1 MASGRA
7 RARREKPHHIVA
19 RAAVRRMRAT
29 PLERSNARMR
39 ALARAASGAVASCSR
54 AGAAMASCSRGARAG
69 QLRAVRA
76 VSLDARAKGWGG
88 GGGASSRGV
97 ARDARARAVDG
108 ASREGGGGTFDVDFW
123 WGEIQNFNAAAK
135 PSTRGMIARLDRN
148 DPLGVDLKL
157 RGASTRA
164 SASSSSTT
172 RRLTLYDYAL
182 RVKRAHPRKVSLIR
196 VGEFYECLGY
206 DAVMLVM
213 YAGLNPMGISGVP
226 KAGCP
231 AVKIQETLDR
241 LTSRGYSCVVC
252 EEAPAMVK
260 YGQPTPPKDRY
271 ISAIVT
277 PASPNYVKGA
287 ASMGEDVDFGDGSAP
302 PVIGLA
308 STALGYTVVSVEP
321 DLRRVSVLEG
331 LTAEAAAAK
340 LSSGGI
346 APPLYRHESLGGG
359 HAQGGRHSAGT
370 SAPSRRL
377 RWEVQSILSAAEGV
391 DAVKYSGDVVEKLLD
406 LVRLD
411 HGLGPEE
418 AFTRVS
424 VPNKGR
430 PAPLSLSTAQQLGIL
445 PTRSVP
451 PLLTHLL
458 PERSAP
464 AACRSYLQELLLHP
478 PPPETALAIQ
488 EASALF
494 MKTTS
499 AMPQLEVLPPSKV
512 AKLLSQREASH
523 TFFADLASMSRG
535 VHALLTHRDEEI
547 RRAGEL
553 MINPTS
559 LKLGTALTADALAKV
574 CAETTSMIEAVV
586 AEDVLSGAAVVRQKT
601 EEDEDEDEE
610 RDDSTFV
617 MEGADQPLKLANIP
631 NRFTFENERWRGR
644 VRPEHIAEALER
656 VESAARELEAAVNED
671 LVPVVEQAS
680 TEKKGKSRKCEL
692 EYDMRNNSLWVR
704 HIPKSVKRDDD
715 LIHPRDR
722 FGKEVADRWSTAR
735 VEKALD
741 DYRVATQKAATA
753 VSDTLVNLADDLQEH
768 ISPLVGAA
776 TLSTITTAILAH
788 ASNAIN
794 KRWTRPKLLPDGD
807 TMSPLSVEGM
817 VPFWMR
823 LDGAETVPNT
833 FDIDGLVL
841 LTGPNMAGKS
851 TILRSLAA
859 VALLAQCGLHVP
871 AVSAQVPRLDALIV
885 RMASTDSPVEG
896 LSSFAVE
903 MLEIKSMLSSC
914 SAGSLIM
921 VDELGRGTEASHGT
935 AIGGAV
941 VEALDECGARG
952 IFATHLHGILDLP
965 LRVSP
970 WTRRAR
976 METARTEDGVTRP
989 TWRMVPGECRESL
1002 ALQTALD
1009 CGIPR
1014 TIVARANALLAEQT
1028 SLPLVKSSD
1037 EATKKME
1044 TSDTEAQVIE
1054 RGGYDIEA
1062 LKRIL
1067 REAAS
1072 RALQTHVDVISVSAN
1087 ETPPLGSAG
1096 QTCVYVLRRGDGWC
1110 YCGESDHLP
1119 TRLAT
1124 HRQSTTRLIE
1134 LVYVAV
1140 PKEAGGKSA
1149 ARALESRVI
1158 QALNNARVP
1167 LWSDQDASHK
1177 NFGAAAG

>member
-1 MASGRA
+1 
-7 RARREKPHHIVA
+7 
-19 RAAVRRMRAT
+19 
-29 PLERSNARMR
+29 
-39 ALARAASGAVASCSR
+39 
-54 AGAAMASCSRGARAG
+54 
-69 QLRAVRA
+69 
-76 VSLDARAKGWGG
+76 
-88 GGGASSRGV
+88 
-97 ARDARARAVDG
+97 
-108 ASREGGGGTFDVDFW
+108 
-123 WGEIQNFNAAAK
+123 
-135 PSTRGMIARLDRN
+135 
-148 DPLGVDLKL
+148 
-157 RGASTRA
+157 
-164 SASSSSTT
+164 
-172 RRLTLYDYAL
+172 
-182 RVKRAHPRKVSLIR
+182 
-196 VGEFYECLGY
+196 
-206 DAVMLVM
+206 MLVM
-213 YAGLNPMGISGVP
+213 YAGLNPMGVSGVP

-231 AVKIQETLDR
+231 VVKIQETLDR

-252 EEAPAMVK
+252 EEVPQMNR

-271 ISAIVT
+271 IAAIVT

-287 ASMGEDVDFGDGSAP
+287 ASQGEDVDFGDGSAP

-308 STALGYTVVSVEP
+308 SSALGYTVVTVEP

-340 LSSGGI
+340 LSAGGI
-346 APPLYRHESLGGG
+346 APPLYRHASLGSG
-359 HAQGGRHSAGT
+359 HAQSGRHAAGT

-391 DAVKYSGDVVEKLLD
+391 DAVKYNGDVVEKLLD

-411 HGLGPEE
+411 HGLGPED
-418 AFTRVS
+418 AFHRVT

-430 PAPLSLSTAQQLGIL
+430 PAPLSLATAQQLGIL
-445 PTRSVP
+445 PSRSVP

-488 EASALF
+488 EASVLF
-494 MKTTS
+494 TKSTS

-523 TFFADLASMSRG
+523 TFFADLASMARG
-535 VHALLTHRDEEI
+535 VEALLTNSSADI
-547 RRAGEL
+547 RRAGHL
-553 MINPTS
+553 LIDPTS
-559 LKLGTALTADALAKV
+559 LKLGAKLSGDALAKA
-574 CAETTSMIEAVV
+574 CAEASAMIEDVV
-586 AEDVLSGAAVVRQKT
+586 SEDVLNGIAVVRKKS
-601 EEDEDEDEE
+601 DEDESDDEDE
-610 RDDSTFV
+610 RDDASFV
-617 MEGADQPLKLANIP
+617 MDGLDQPLKLLNIP

-644 VRPEHIAEALER
+644 VRREHIPEALDR
-656 VESAARELEAAVNED
+656 VESAARALETAVKEDFMPIIEKAAV
-671 LVPVVEQAS
+671 
-680 TEKKGKSRKCEL
+680 EKKTKARKCEL
-692 EYDMRNNSLWVR
+692 EHDMRNNALWLR
-704 HIPKSVKRDDD
+704 HAPKDAVKADDF
-715 LIHPRDR
+715 IHPRDR
-722 FGKEVADRWSTAR
+722 FGKEVADRWTTAR
-735 VEKALD
+735 VELALD
-741 DYRVATQKAATA
+741 DYRVATQKAAVA
-753 VSDTLVNLADDLQEH
+753 VSDTLINLADDLQEH
-768 ISPLVGAA
+768 ISSLVGAA
-776 TLSTITTAILAH
+776 TLSTVTIAILAH

-794 KRWTRPKLLPDGD
+794 KRWTPPTLLPEGD
-807 TMSPLSVEGM
+807 TTSPLAVEGL

-823 LDGAETVPNT
+823 LDGAETVPNS

-851 TILRSLAA
+851 TVLRSVAA
-859 VALLAQCGLHVP
+859 LALLAQCGLHAP
-871 AVSAQVPRLDALIV
+871 AISAQVPRLDSLIV

-914 SAGSLIM
+914 TAGSLIM

-976 METARTEDGVTRP
+976 METAKSDDGSTRP

-1009 CGIPR
+1009 CGISHA
-1014 TIVARANALLAEQT
+1014 IVARANALLTEQT
-1028 SLPLVKSSD
+1028 SIPLVKLSDSEQAKLIEKQDASSERPRVD
-1037 EATKKME
+1037 GEYLKILLAESTARALQVE
-1044 TSDTEAQVIE
+1044 NAQVI
-1054 RGGYDIEA
+1054 
-1062 LKRIL
+1062 
-1067 REAAS
+1067 
-1072 RALQTHVDVISVSAN
+1072 HVGPN
-1087 ETPPLGSAG
+1087 QTPPIGSAG
-1096 QTCVYVLRRGDGWC
+1096 QTCVYILRRGDGWC

-1124 HRQSTTRLIE
+1124 HRQSTQRLIE

-1158 QALNNARVP
+1158 QALQRARVP
-1167 LWSDQDASHK
+1167 LWSDQDAEHK
-1177 NFGAAAG
+1177 HFGAAG

>member
-1 MASGRA
+1 MRASRLARRARVVAASLRGSASLASRA
-7 RARREKPHHIVA
+7 RASLASRDARVA
-19 RAAVRRMRAT
+19 RGDDATARRAMTTAT
-29 PLERSNARMR
+29 ATTTTT
-39 ALARAASGAVASCSR
+39 
-54 AGAAMASCSRGARAG
+54 
-69 QLRAVRA
+69 
-76 VSLDARAKGWGG
+76 
-88 GGGASSRGV
+88 
-97 ARDARARAVDG
+97 ARARATPRWRCATTTATAKRAMRATRAATDETTTR
-108 ASREGGGGTFDVDFW
+108 ASDEQYAVSFWREQ
-123 WGEIQNFNAAAK
+123 IQKHDASAK
-135 PSTRGMIARLDRN
+135 ASTRGMIARLDRD
-148 DPLGVDLKL
+148 DPLGVDLTL
-157 RGASTRA
+157 RGASTRHGA
-164 SASSSSTT
+164 G
-172 RRLTLYDYAL
+172 RRMTLYDYA
-182 RVKRAHPRKVSLIR
+182 RTVKAAHPRKVSLIR
-196 VGEFYECLGY
+196 VGDFYECLGY

-213 YAGLNPMGISGVP
+213 YAGLNPMGVSGVP

-231 AVKIQETLDR
+231 VVKIQETLDR

-252 EEAPAMVK
+252 EEVPQMNR

-271 ISAIVT
+271 IAAIVT

-287 ASMGEDVDFGDGSAP
+287 ASQGEDVDFGDGSAP

-308 STALGYTVVSVEP
+308 SSALGYTVVTVEP

-340 LSSGGI
+340 LSAGGI
-346 APPLYRHESLGGG
+346 APPLYRHASLGSG
-359 HAQGGRHSAGT
+359 HAQSGRHAAGT

-391 DAVKYSGDVVEKLLD
+391 DAVKYNGDVVEKLLD

-411 HGLGPEE
+411 HGLGPED
-418 AFTRVS
+418 AFHRVT

-430 PAPLSLSTAQQLGIL
+430 PAPLSLATAQQLGIL
-445 PTRSVP
+445 PSRSVP

-488 EASALF
+488 EASVLF
-494 MKTTS
+494 TKSTS

-523 TFFADLASMSRG
+523 TFFADLASMARG
-535 VHALLTHRDEEI
+535 VEALLTNSSADI
-547 RRAGEL
+547 RRAGHL
-553 MINPTS
+553 LIDPTS
-559 LKLGTALTADALAKV
+559 LKLGAKLSGDALAKA
-574 CAETTSMIEAVV
+574 CAEASAMIEDVV
-586 AEDVLSGAAVVRQKT
+586 SEDVLNGIAVVRKKS
-601 EEDEDEDEE
+601 DEDESDDEDE
-610 RDDSTFV
+610 RDDASFV
-617 MEGADQPLKLANIP
+617 MDGLDQPLKLLNIP

-644 VRPEHIAEALER
+644 VRREHIPEALDR
-656 VESAARELEAAVNED
+656 VESAARALETAVKEDFMPIIEKAAV
-671 LVPVVEQAS
+671 
-680 TEKKGKSRKCEL
+680 EKTTKARKCEL
-692 EYDMRNNSLWVR
+692 EHDMRNNALWLR
-704 HIPKSVKRDDD
+704 HAPKDAVKADDF
-715 LIHPRDR
+715 IHPRDR
-722 FGKEVADRWSTAR
+722 FGKEVADRWTTAR
-735 VEKALD
+735 VELALD
-741 DYRVATQKAATA
+741 DYRVATQKAAVA
-753 VSDTLVNLADDLQEH
+753 VSDTLINLADDLQEH
-768 ISPLVGAA
+768 ISSLVGAA
-776 TLSTITTAILAH
+776 TLSTVTIAILAH

-794 KRWTRPKLLPDGD
+794 KRWTPPTLLPEGD
-807 TMSPLSVEGM
+807 TTSPLAVEGL

-823 LDGAETVPNT
+823 LDGAETVPNS

-851 TILRSLAA
+851 TVLRSVAA
-859 VALLAQCGLHVP
+859 LALLAQCGLHAP
-871 AVSAQVPRLDALIV
+871 AISAQVPRLDSLIV

-914 SAGSLIM
+914 TAGSLIM

-976 METARTEDGVTRP
+976 METAKSDDGSTRP

-1009 CGIPR
+1009 CGISHA
-1014 TIVARANALLAEQT
+1014 IVARANALLTEQT
-1028 SLPLVKSSD
+1028 SIPLVKLSDSEQAKLIEKQDASSERPRVD
-1037 EATKKME
+1037 GEYLKILLAESTARALQVE
-1044 TSDTEAQVIE
+1044 NAQVI
-1054 RGGYDIEA
+1054 
-1062 LKRIL
+1062 
-1067 REAAS
+1067 
-1072 RALQTHVDVISVSAN
+1072 HVGPN
-1087 ETPPLGSAG
+1087 QTPPIGSAG
-1096 QTCVYVLRRGDGWC
+1096 QTCVYILRRGDGWC

-1124 HRQSTTRLIE
+1124 HRQSTQRLIE

-1158 QALNNARVP
+1158 QALQRARVP
-1167 LWSDQDASHK
+1167 LWSDQDAEHK
-1177 NFGAAAG
+1177 HFGAAG

>member
-1 MASGRA
+1 
-7 RARREKPHHIVA
+7 
-19 RAAVRRMRAT
+19 MRAT
-29 PLERSNARMR
+29 
-39 ALARAASGAVASCSR
+39 RAATDETTTRASDE
-54 AGAAMASCSRGARAG
+54 
-69 QLRAVRA
+69 QYA
-76 VSLDARAKGWGG
+76 VSFWREQIQKHDASAK
-88 GGGASSRGV
+88 A
-97 ARDARARAVDG
+97 
-108 ASREGGGGTFDVDFW
+108 
-123 WGEIQNFNAAAK
+123 
-135 PSTRGMIARLDRN
+135 STRGMIARLDRD
-148 DPLGVDLKL
+148 DPLGVDLTL
-157 RGASTRA
+157 RGASTRHGA
-164 SASSSSTT
+164 G
-172 RRLTLYDYAL
+172 RRMTLYDYA
-182 RVKRAHPRKVSLIR
+182 RTVKAAHPRKVSLIR
-196 VGEFYECLGY
+196 VGDFYECLGY

-213 YAGLNPMGISGVP
+213 YAGLNPMGVSGVP

-231 AVKIQETLDR
+231 VVKIQETLDR

-252 EEAPAMVK
+252 EEVPQMNR

-271 ISAIVT
+271 IAAIVT

-287 ASMGEDVDFGDGSAP
+287 ASQGEDVDFGDGSAP

-308 STALGYTVVSVEP
+308 SSALGYTVVTVEP

-340 LSSGGI
+340 LSAGGI
-346 APPLYRHESLGGG
+346 APPLYRHASLGSG
-359 HAQGGRHSAGT
+359 HAQSGRHAAGT

-391 DAVKYSGDVVEKLLD
+391 DAVKYNGDVVEKLLD

-411 HGLGPEE
+411 HGLGPED
-418 AFTRVS
+418 AFHRVT

-430 PAPLSLSTAQQLGIL
+430 PAPLSLATAQQLGIL
-445 PTRSVP
+445 PSRSVP

-488 EASALF
+488 EASVLF
-494 MKTTS
+494 TKSTS

-523 TFFADLASMSRG
+523 TFFADLASMARG
-535 VHALLTHRDEEI
+535 VEALLTNSSADI
-547 RRAGEL
+547 RRAGHL
-553 MINPTS
+553 LIDPTS
-559 LKLGTALTADALAKV
+559 LKLGAKLSGDALAKA
-574 CAETTSMIEAVV
+574 CAEASAMIEDVV
-586 AEDVLSGAAVVRQKT
+586 SEDVLNGIAVVRKKS
-601 EEDEDEDEE
+601 DEDESDDEDE
-610 RDDSTFV
+610 RDDASFV
-617 MEGADQPLKLANIP
+617 MDGLDQPLKLLNIP

-644 VRPEHIAEALER
+644 VRREHIPEALDR
-656 VESAARELEAAVNED
+656 VESAARALETAVKEDFMPIIEKAAV
-671 LVPVVEQAS
+671 
-680 TEKKGKSRKCEL
+680 EKKTKARKCEL
-692 EYDMRNNSLWVR
+692 EHDMRNNALWLR
-704 HIPKSVKRDDD
+704 HAPKDAVKADDF
-715 LIHPRDR
+715 IHPRDR
-722 FGKEVADRWSTAR
+722 FGKEVADRWTTAR
-735 VEKALD
+735 VELALD
-741 DYRVATQKAATA
+741 DYRVATQKAAVA
-753 VSDTLVNLADDLQEH
+753 VSDTLINLADDLQEH
-768 ISPLVGAA
+768 ISSLVGAA
-776 TLSTITTAILAH
+776 TLSTVTIAILAH

-794 KRWTRPKLLPDGD
+794 KRWTPPTLLPEGD
-807 TMSPLSVEGM
+807 TTSPLAVEGL

-823 LDGAETVPNT
+823 LDGAETVPNS

-851 TILRSLAA
+851 TVLRSVAA
-859 VALLAQCGLHVP
+859 LALLAQCGLHAP
-871 AVSAQVPRLDALIV
+871 AISAQVPRLDSLIV

-914 SAGSLIM
+914 TAGSLIM

-976 METARTEDGVTRP
+976 METAKSDDGSTRP

-1009 CGIPR
+1009 CGISHA
-1014 TIVARANALLAEQT
+1014 IVARANALLTEQT
-1028 SLPLVKSSD
+1028 SIPLVKLSDSEQAKLIEKQDASSERPRVD
-1037 EATKKME
+1037 GEYLKILLAESTARALQVE
-1044 TSDTEAQVIE
+1044 NAQVI
-1054 RGGYDIEA
+1054 
-1062 LKRIL
+1062 
-1067 REAAS
+1067 
-1072 RALQTHVDVISVSAN
+1072 HVGPN
-1087 ETPPLGSAG
+1087 QTPPIGSAG
-1096 QTCVYVLRRGDGWC
+1096 QTCVYILRRGDGWC

-1124 HRQSTTRLIE
+1124 HRQSTQRLIE

-1158 QALNNARVP
+1158 QALQRARVP
-1167 LWSDQDASHK
+1167 LWSDQDAEHK
-1177 NFGAAAG
+1177 HFGAAG

>member
-1 MASGRA
+1 MRAMRAETDETTA
-7 RARREKPHHIVA
+7 RASDDA
-19 RAAVRRMRAT
+19 
-29 PLERSNARMR
+29 
-39 ALARAASGAVASCSR
+39 
-54 AGAAMASCSRGARAG
+54 
-69 QLRAVRA
+69 RA
-76 VSLDARAKGWGG
+76 VSYW
-88 GGGASSRGV
+88 
-97 ARDARARAVDG
+97 
-108 ASREGGGGTFDVDFW
+108 REQ
-123 WGEIQNFNAAAK
+123 IQNYDASAK
-135 PSTRGMIARLDRN
+135 ASTRGMIARLDRD
-148 DPLGVDLKL
+148 DPLGVDLTR
-157 RGASTRA
+157 RGASTRHGA
-164 SASSSSTT
+164 GK
-172 RRLTLYDYAL
+172 RMTLYDYA
-182 RVKRAHPRKVSLIR
+182 RTVKAAHPRKISLIR
-196 VGEFYECLGY
+196 VGDFYECLGY

-213 YAGLNPMGISGVP
+213 HAGLNPMGISGVP

-231 AVKIQETLDR
+231 VVKIQETLDR

-252 EEAPAMVK
+252 EEVPQMNR

-271 ISAIVT
+271 IAAIVT

-287 ASMGEDVDFGDGSAP
+287 ASQGEDVDFGDGSAP

-308 STALGYTVVSVEP
+308 SSALGYTVVTVEP

-340 LSSGGI
+340 LSAGGI
-346 APPLYRHESLGGG
+346 APPLYRHASLGSG
-359 HAQGGRHSAGT
+359 HAQSGRHAAGT

-391 DAVKYSGDVVEKLLD
+391 DAVKYNGDVVEKLLD

-411 HGLGPEE
+411 HGLGPED
-418 AFTRVS
+418 AFHRVT

-430 PAPLSLSTAQQLGIL
+430 PAPLSLATAQQLGIL
-445 PTRSVP
+445 PSRSVP

-478 PPPETALAIQ
+478 PPPQTALAIQ
-488 EASALF
+488 EASVLF
-494 MKTTS
+494 TKSTS

-512 AKLLSQREASH
+512 AKLLAQREASH
-523 TFFADLASMSRG
+523 TFFADLASMARG
-535 VHALLTHRDEEI
+535 VEALLTNSSADI
-547 RRAGEL
+547 RRAGHL
-553 MINPTS
+553 LIDPTS
-559 LKLGTALTADALAKV
+559 LKLGAKLNGDALAKV
-574 CAETTSMIEAVV
+574 CSEASAMIENVV
-586 AEDVLSGAAVVRQKT
+586 SEDVLNGIAVVRQKS
-601 EEDEDEDEE
+601 DEDESDDEDE
-610 RDDSTFV
+610 RDDASFV
-617 MEGADQPLKLANIP
+617 MDGLDQPLKLLNIP
-631 NRFTFENERWRGR
+631 NRFMFENERWRGR
-644 VRPEHIAEALER
+644 VRREHIPEAIDR
-656 VESAARELEAAVNED
+656 VESAARALETAVNED
-671 LVPVVEQAS
+671 FMPIIEKAAA
-680 TEKKGKSRKCEL
+680 EKKTKARKCEL
-692 EYDMRNNSLWVR
+692 EHDMRNNALWMR
-704 HIPKSVKRDDD
+704 HAPKDAMKMDDF
-715 LIHPRDR
+715 IHPRDR
-722 FGKEVADRWSTAR
+722 FGKEVADRWTTAR
-735 VEKALD
+735 VELALD
-741 DYRVATQKAATA
+741 DYRVATQKAAVA
-753 VSDTLVNLADDLQEH
+753 VSDTLINLADDLQEH
-768 ISPLVGAA
+768 ISSLVGAA
-776 TLSTITTAILAH
+776 TLSTVTIAILAH

-794 KRWTRPKLLPDGD
+794 KRWTPPTLLPEGD
-807 TMSPLSVEGM
+807 TASPLAVEGL

-823 LDGAETVPNT
+823 LDGAETVPNS

-851 TILRSLAA
+851 TVLRSVAA
-859 VALLAQCGLHVP
+859 LALLAQCGLHAP
-871 AVSAQVPRLDALIV
+871 AISAQVPRLDSLIV

-914 SAGSLIM
+914 TAGSLIM

-976 METARTEDGVTRP
+976 METAKSDDGSTRP

-1009 CGIPR
+1009 CGISHA
-1014 TIVARANALLAEQT
+1014 IVARANALLEEQT
-1028 SLPLVKSSD
+1028 SIPLVKLSD
-1037 EATKKME
+1037 SEQATLIEKQD
-1044 TSDTEAQVIE
+1044 TSPERPRVDGEYLKLLLAESTARALQLENAQVI
-1054 RGGYDIEA
+1054 
-1062 LKRIL
+1062 
-1067 REAAS
+1067 
-1072 RALQTHVDVISVSAN
+1072 HVGPN
-1087 ETPPLGSAG
+1087 QTPPIGSAG
-1096 QTCVYVLRRGDGWC
+1096 QTCVYILRRGDGWC

-1124 HRQSTTRLIE
+1124 HRQSSQRLIE

-1158 QALNNARVP
+1158 QALQRARVP
-1167 LWSDQDASHK
+1167 VWSDQDAAHK
-1177 NFGAAAG
+1177 HFGAAG

>member
-1 MASGRA
+1 MRVDGARDGTIMLRA
-7 RARREKPHHIVA
+7 IARRVG
-19 RAAVRRMRAT
+19 
-29 PLERSNARMR
+29 
-39 ALARAASGAVASCSR
+39 SGSR
-54 AGAAMASCSRGARAG
+54 ASCSRGGSTASRMRAVGDRDVMCFDFERQPWGKGLARAH
-69 QLRAVRA
+69 A
-76 VSLDARAKGWGG
+76 
-88 GGGASSRGV
+88 ASI
-97 ARDARARAVDG
+97 
-108 ASREGGGGTFDVDFW
+108 ASRERVRAHARGHAGLARASEVTAREMDAREGGFDVDFW
-123 WGEIQNFNAAAK
+123 WTQVQNFNASAK
-135 PSTRGMIARLDRN
+135 PSTRGMIKRLDRN
-148 DPLGVDLKL
+148 DPLGVDLGL
-157 RGASTRA
+157 RGASTRGVVREG
-164 SASSSSTT
+164 STK
-172 RRLTLYDYAL
+172 RLTLYDYAL
-182 RVKRAHPRKVSLIR
+182 LVKRAHPRKVSLIR

-241 LTSRGYSCVVC
+241 LTSRGFSCVVC
-252 EEAPAMVK
+252 EEAPTMNK
-260 YGQPTPPKDRY
+260 YGQPPPPKDRY
-271 ISAIVT
+271 IAAIVT

-287 ASMGEDVDFGDGSAP
+287 ASMGEDVDFGDGGAP

-308 STALGYTVVSVEP
+308 SSALGYTVVQIEP

-346 APPLYRHESLGGG
+346 APPLYRHESLGSG
-359 HAQGGRHSAGT
+359 HAQSGRNAAGT

-391 DAVKYSGDVVEKLLD
+391 DAVKYSGDVVDKLLD

-411 HGLGPEE
+411 HGISPNQM
-418 AFTRVS
+418 FTRVN
-424 VPNKGR
+424 VENNGR

-458 PERSAP
+458 PERSVP

-478 PPPETALAIQ
+478 PPPETAMSIQ
-488 EASALF
+488 EACTLF

-523 TFFADLASMSRG
+523 TFFADLASMARG
-535 VHALLTHRDEEI
+535 VSALLTHQDENI
-547 RRAGEL
+547 RRAGDL
-553 MINPTS
+553 MIDPTS
-559 LKLGTALTADALAKV
+559 LKLGSKLTGDILAKS
-574 CAETTSMIEAVV
+574 CIEATSMIEAVISD
-586 AEDVLSGAAVVRQKT
+586 DVLNGALILRDKI
-601 EEDEDEDEE
+601 DDRDDDDGDSDD
-610 RDDSTFV
+610 RDDSAFI
-617 MEGADQPLKLANIP
+617 MEGTDQPLKLENIP

-644 VRPEHIAEALER
+644 VRQEHISEALEK
-656 VESAARELEAAVNED
+656 VEKTARKLEKVVKED
-671 LVPVVEQAS
+671 LIPVIEEVSAER
-680 TEKKGKSRKCEL
+680 KGKAKKCEL

-704 HIPKSVKRDDD
+704 HIPKSVKRCDS

-722 FGKEVADRWSTAR
+722 FGKEVADRWSTER
-735 VEKALD
+735 VEDALD
-741 DYRVATQKAATA
+741 DYRVATQRAAKA
-753 VSDTLVNLADDLQEH
+753 VSDTLANLAEDLQEH
-768 ISPLVGAA
+768 ISSLVGAA
-776 TLSTITTAILAH
+776 TLSTVTTAILAH

-794 KRWTRPKLLPDGD
+794 KRWSCPTLLPEGD
-807 TMSPLSVEGM
+807 TASPLSVEGL

-823 LDGAETVPNT
+823 MDGAETVPNT
-833 FDIDGLVL
+833 FDLEGLVL

-851 TILRSLAA
+851 TVLRSVAA
-859 VALLAQCGLHVP
+859 LALLAQCGLHVP
-871 AVSAQVPRLDALIV
+871 AISAQVPRLDSLIV

-914 SAGSLIM
+914 SARSLIM

-970 WTRRAR
+970 YTQRAR
-976 METARTEDGVTRP
+976 METAHTEDGILRP
-989 TWRMVPGECRESL
+989 TWRMIPGECRESL

-1014 TIVARANALLAEQT
+1014 SVVARANVLLMEEAK
-1028 SLPLVKSSD
+1028 LPLIGSSIVASTTSGLTNEDTNARNGGDVNALKSILAD
-1037 EATKKME
+1037 AATKAFQM
-1044 TSDTEAQVIE
+1044 D
-1054 RGGYDIEA
+1054 D
-1062 LKRIL
+1062 
-1067 REAAS
+1067 
-1072 RALQTHVDVISVSAN
+1072 VDVISVGPN
-1087 ETPPLGSAG
+1087 EMPPLSSAG
-1096 QTCVYVLRRGDGWC
+1096 QTCVYILRRGDGWC

-1119 TRLAT
+1119 TRLT
-1124 HRQSTTRLIE
+1124 SHRQSTVRLIE

-1149 ARALESRVI
+1149 ARSLESRVI
-1158 QALNNARVP
+1158 QALNLARVP

-1177 NFGAAAG
+1177 NFGAASSSG

>member
-1 MASGRA
+1 MRASRLARRARVVAASLRGSASLASRA
-7 RARREKPHHIVA
+7 RASLASRDARVA
-19 RAAVRRMRAT
+19 RGDDATARRAMTTATATTTTTRARATPRWRCATTTATAKRAMRAT
-29 PLERSNARMR
+29 
-39 ALARAASGAVASCSR
+39 RAATDETTTRASDE
-54 AGAAMASCSRGARAG
+54 
-69 QLRAVRA
+69 QYA
-76 VSLDARAKGWGG
+76 VSFWREQIQKHDASAK
-88 GGGASSRGV
+88 A
-97 ARDARARAVDG
+97 
-108 ASREGGGGTFDVDFW
+108 
-123 WGEIQNFNAAAK
+123 
-135 PSTRGMIARLDRN
+135 STRGMIARLDRD
-148 DPLGVDLKL
+148 DPLGVDLTL
-157 RGASTRA
+157 RGASTRHGA
-164 SASSSSTT
+164 G
-172 RRLTLYDYAL
+172 RRMTLYDYA
-182 RVKRAHPRKVSLIR
+182 RTVKAAHPRKVSLIR
-196 VGEFYECLGY
+196 VGDFYECLGY

-213 YAGLNPMGISGVP
+213 YAGLNPMGVSGVP

-231 AVKIQETLDR
+231 VVKIQETLDR

-252 EEAPAMVK
+252 EEVPQMNR

-271 ISAIVT
+271 IAAIVT

-287 ASMGEDVDFGDGSAP
+287 ASQGEDVDFGDGSAP

-308 STALGYTVVSVEP
+308 SSALGYTVVTVEP

-340 LSSGGI
+340 LSAGGI
-346 APPLYRHESLGGG
+346 APPLYRHASLGSG
-359 HAQGGRHSAGT
+359 HAQSGRHAAGT

-391 DAVKYSGDVVEKLLD
+391 DAVKYNGDVVEKLLD

-411 HGLGPEE
+411 HGLGPED
-418 AFTRVS
+418 AFHRVT

-430 PAPLSLSTAQQLGIL
+430 PAPLSLATAQQLGIL
-445 PTRSVP
+445 PSRSVP

-488 EASALF
+488 EASVLF
-494 MKTTS
+494 TKSTS

-523 TFFADLASMSRG
+523 TFFADLASMARG
-535 VHALLTHRDEEI
+535 VEALLTNSSADI
-547 RRAGEL
+547 RRAGHL
-553 MINPTS
+553 LIDPTS
-559 LKLGTALTADALAKV
+559 LKLGAKLSGDALAKA
-574 CAETTSMIEAVV
+574 CAEASAMIEDVV
-586 AEDVLSGAAVVRQKT
+586 SEDVLNGIAVVRKKS
-601 EEDEDEDEE
+601 DEDESDDEDE
-610 RDDSTFV
+610 RDDASFV
-617 MEGADQPLKLANIP
+617 MDGLDQPLKLLNIP

-644 VRPEHIAEALER
+644 VRREHIPEALDR
-656 VESAARELEAAVNED
+656 VESAARALETAVKEDFMPIIEKAAV
-671 LVPVVEQAS
+671 
-680 TEKKGKSRKCEL
+680 EKKTKARKCEL
-692 EYDMRNNSLWVR
+692 EHDMRNNALWLR
-704 HIPKSVKRDDD
+704 HAPKDAVKADDF
-715 LIHPRDR
+715 IHPRDR
-722 FGKEVADRWSTAR
+722 FGKEVADRWTTAR
-735 VEKALD
+735 VELALD
-741 DYRVATQKAATA
+741 DYRVATQKAAVA
-753 VSDTLVNLADDLQEH
+753 VSDTLINLADDLQEH
-768 ISPLVGAA
+768 ISSLVGAA
-776 TLSTITTAILAH
+776 TLSTVTIAILAH

-794 KRWTRPKLLPDGD
+794 KRWTPPTLLPEGD
-807 TMSPLSVEGM
+807 TTSPLAVEGL

-823 LDGAETVPNT
+823 LDGAETVPNS

-851 TILRSLAA
+851 TVLRSVAA
-859 VALLAQCGLHVP
+859 LALLAQCGLHAP
-871 AVSAQVPRLDALIV
+871 AISAQVPRLDSLIV

-914 SAGSLIM
+914 TAGSLIM

-976 METARTEDGVTRP
+976 METAKSDDGSTRP

-1009 CGIPR
+1009 CGISHA
-1014 TIVARANALLAEQT
+1014 IVARANALLTEQT
-1028 SLPLVKSSD
+1028 SIPLVKLSDSEQAKLIEKQDASSERPRVD
-1037 EATKKME
+1037 GEYLKILLAESTARALQVE
-1044 TSDTEAQVIE
+1044 NAQVI
-1054 RGGYDIEA
+1054 
-1062 LKRIL
+1062 
-1067 REAAS
+1067 
-1072 RALQTHVDVISVSAN
+1072 HVGPN
-1087 ETPPLGSAG
+1087 QTPPIGSAG
-1096 QTCVYVLRRGDGWC
+1096 QTCVYILRRGDGWC

-1124 HRQSTTRLIE
+1124 HRQSTQRLIE

-1158 QALNNARVP
+1158 QALQRARVP
-1167 LWSDQDASHK
+1167 LWSDQDAEHK
-1177 NFGAAAG
+1177 HFGAAG

>member
-1 MASGRA
+1 MRASRLARRARVVAASLRGSASLASRA
-7 RARREKPHHIVA
+7 RASLASRDARVA
-19 RAAVRRMRAT
+19 RGDDATARRAMTTATATTTTTRARATPRWRCATTTATAKRAMRAT
-29 PLERSNARMR
+29 
-39 ALARAASGAVASCSR
+39 RAATDETTTRASDE
-54 AGAAMASCSRGARAG
+54 
-69 QLRAVRA
+69 QYA
-76 VSLDARAKGWGG
+76 VSFWREQIQKHDASAK
-88 GGGASSRGV
+88 A
-97 ARDARARAVDG
+97 
-108 ASREGGGGTFDVDFW
+108 
-123 WGEIQNFNAAAK
+123 
-135 PSTRGMIARLDRN
+135 STRGMIARLDRD
-148 DPLGVDLKL
+148 DPLGVDLTL
-157 RGASTRA
+157 RGASTRHGA
-164 SASSSSTT
+164 G
-172 RRLTLYDYAL
+172 RRMTLYDYA
-182 RVKRAHPRKVSLIR
+182 RTVKAAHPRKVSLIR
-196 VGEFYECLGY
+196 VGDFYECLGY

-213 YAGLNPMGISGVP
+213 YAGLNPMGVSGVP

-231 AVKIQETLDR
+231 VVKIQETLDR

-252 EEAPAMVK
+252 EEVPQMNR

-271 ISAIVT
+271 IAAIVT

-287 ASMGEDVDFGDGSAP
+287 ASQGEDVDFGDGSAP

-308 STALGYTVVSVEP
+308 SSALGYTVVTVEP

-340 LSSGGI
+340 LSAGGI
-346 APPLYRHESLGGG
+346 APPLYRHASLGSG
-359 HAQGGRHSAGT
+359 HAQSGRHAAGT

-391 DAVKYSGDVVEKLLD
+391 DAVKYNGDVVEKLLD

-411 HGLGPEE
+411 HGLGPED
-418 AFTRVS
+418 AFHRVT

-430 PAPLSLSTAQQLGIL
+430 PAPLSLATAQQLGIL
-445 PTRSVP
+445 PSRSVP

-488 EASALF
+488 EASVLF
-494 MKTTS
+494 TKSTS

-523 TFFADLASMSRG
+523 TFFADLASMARG
-535 VHALLTHRDEEI
+535 VEALLTNSSADI
-547 RRAGEL
+547 RRAGHL
-553 MINPTS
+553 LIDPTS
-559 LKLGTALTADALAKV
+559 LKLGAKLSGDALAKA
-574 CAETTSMIEAVV
+574 CAEASAMIEDVV
-586 AEDVLSGAAVVRQKT
+586 SEDVLNGIAVVRKKS
-601 EEDEDEDEE
+601 DEDESDDEDE
-610 RDDSTFV
+610 RDDASFV
-617 MEGADQPLKLANIP
+617 MDGLDQPLKLLNIP

-644 VRPEHIAEALER
+644 VRREHIPEALDR
-656 VESAARELEAAVNED
+656 VESAARALETAVKEDFMPIIEKAAV
-671 LVPVVEQAS
+671 
-680 TEKKGKSRKCEL
+680 EKKTKARKCEL
-692 EYDMRNNSLWVR
+692 EHDMRNNALWMR
-704 HIPKSVKRDDD
+704 HAPKDATKTDDF
-715 LIHPRDR
+715 IHPRDR
-722 FGKEVADRWSTAR
+722 FGKEVADRWTTAR
-735 VEKALD
+735 VELALD
-741 DYRVATQKAATA
+741 DYRVATQKAAVA
-753 VSDTLVNLADDLQEH
+753 VSDTLINLADDLQEH
-768 ISPLVGAA
+768 ISSLVGAA
-776 TLSTITTAILAH
+776 TLSTVTIAILAH

-794 KRWTRPKLLPDGD
+794 KRWTPPTLLPEGD
-807 TMSPLSVEGM
+807 TTSPLAVEGL

-823 LDGAETVPNT
+823 LDGAETVPNS

-851 TILRSLAA
+851 TVLRSVAA
-859 VALLAQCGLHVP
+859 LALLAQCGLHAP
-871 AVSAQVPRLDALIV
+871 AISAQVPRLDSLIV

-914 SAGSLIM
+914 TAGSLIM

-976 METARTEDGVTRP
+976 METAKSDDGSTRP

-1009 CGIPR
+1009 CGISHA
-1014 TIVARANALLAEQT
+1014 IVARANALLTEQT
-1028 SLPLVKSSD
+1028 SIPLVKLSDSEQAKLIEKQDASSERPRVD
-1037 EATKKME
+1037 GEYLKILLAESTARALQVE
-1044 TSDTEAQVIE
+1044 NAQVI
-1054 RGGYDIEA
+1054 
-1062 LKRIL
+1062 
-1067 REAAS
+1067 
-1072 RALQTHVDVISVSAN
+1072 HVGPN
-1087 ETPPLGSAG
+1087 QTPPIGSAG
-1096 QTCVYVLRRGDGWC
+1096 QTCVYILRRGDGWC

-1124 HRQSTTRLIE
+1124 HRQSTQRLIE

-1158 QALNNARVP
+1158 QALQRARVP
-1167 LWSDQDASHK
+1167 LWSDQDAEHK
-1177 NFGAAAG
+1177 HFGAAG

>member
-1 MASGRA
+1 MRASRLARRARVVAASLRGSASLASRA
-7 RARREKPHHIVA
+7 RASLASRDARVA
-19 RAAVRRMRAT
+19 RGDDATARRAMTTATATTTTTRARATPRWRCATTTATAKRAMRAT
-29 PLERSNARMR
+29 
-39 ALARAASGAVASCSR
+39 RAATDETTTRASDE
-54 AGAAMASCSRGARAG
+54 
-69 QLRAVRA
+69 QYA
-76 VSLDARAKGWGG
+76 VSFWREQIQKHDASAK
-88 GGGASSRGV
+88 A
-97 ARDARARAVDG
+97 
-108 ASREGGGGTFDVDFW
+108 
-123 WGEIQNFNAAAK
+123 
-135 PSTRGMIARLDRN
+135 STRGMIARLDRD
-148 DPLGVDLKL
+148 DPLGVDLTL
-157 RGASTRA
+157 RGASTRHGA
-164 SASSSSTT
+164 G
-172 RRLTLYDYAL
+172 RRMTLYDYA
-182 RVKRAHPRKVSLIR
+182 RTVKAAHPRKVSLIR
-196 VGEFYECLGY
+196 VGDFYECLGY

-213 YAGLNPMGISGVP
+213 YAGLNPMGVSGVP

-231 AVKIQETLDR
+231 VVKIQETLDR

-252 EEAPAMVK
+252 EEVPQMNR

-271 ISAIVT
+271 IAAIVT

-287 ASMGEDVDFGDGSAP
+287 ASQGEDVDFGDGSAP

-308 STALGYTVVSVEP
+308 SSALGYTVVTVEP

-340 LSSGGI
+340 LSAGGI
-346 APPLYRHESLGGG
+346 APPLYRHASLGSG
-359 HAQGGRHSAGT
+359 HAQSGRHAAGT

-391 DAVKYSGDVVEKLLD
+391 DAVKYNGDVVEKLLD

-411 HGLGPEE
+411 HGLGPED
-418 AFTRVS
+418 AFHRVT

-430 PAPLSLSTAQQLGIL
+430 PAPLSLATAQQLGIL
-445 PTRSVP
+445 PSRSVP

-488 EASALF
+488 EASVLF
-494 MKTTS
+494 TKSTS

-523 TFFADLASMSRG
+523 TFFADLASMARG
-535 VHALLTHRDEEI
+535 VEALLTNSSADI
-547 RRAGEL
+547 RRAGHL
-553 MINPTS
+553 LIDPTS
-559 LKLGTALTADALAKV
+559 LKLGAKLSGDALAKA
-574 CAETTSMIEAVV
+574 CAEASAMIEDVV
-586 AEDVLSGAAVVRQKT
+586 SEDVLNGIAVVRKKS
-601 EEDEDEDEE
+601 DEDESDDEDE
-610 RDDSTFV
+610 RDDASFV
-617 MEGADQPLKLANIP
+617 MDGLDQPLKLLNIP

-644 VRPEHIAEALER
+644 VRREHIPEALDR
-656 VESAARELEAAVNED
+656 VESAARALETAVNED
-671 LVPVVEQAS
+671 FMPIIEKAAV
-680 TEKKGKSRKCEL
+680 EKKTKARKCEL
-692 EYDMRNNSLWVR
+692 EHDMRNNALWLR
-704 HIPKSVKRDDD
+704 HAPKDAVKADDF
-715 LIHPRDR
+715 IHPRDR
-722 FGKEVADRWSTAR
+722 FGKEVADRWTTAR
-735 VEKALD
+735 VELALD
-741 DYRVATQKAATA
+741 DYRVATQKAAVA
-753 VSDTLVNLADDLQEH
+753 VSDTLINLADDLQEH
-768 ISPLVGAA
+768 ISSLVGAA
-776 TLSTITTAILAH
+776 TLSTVTIAILAH

-794 KRWTRPKLLPDGD
+794 KRWTPPTLLPEGD
-807 TMSPLSVEGM
+807 TTSPLAVEGL

-823 LDGAETVPNT
+823 LDGAETVPNS

-851 TILRSLAA
+851 TVLRSVAA
-859 VALLAQCGLHVP
+859 LALLAQCGLHAP
-871 AVSAQVPRLDALIV
+871 AISAQVPRLDSLIV

-914 SAGSLIM
+914 TAGSLIM

-976 METARTEDGVTRP
+976 METAKSDDGSTRP

-1009 CGIPR
+1009 CGISHA
-1014 TIVARANALLAEQT
+1014 IVARANALLTEQT
-1028 SLPLVKSSD
+1028 SIPLVKLSDSEQAKLIEKQDASSERPRVD
-1037 EATKKME
+1037 GEYLKILLAESTARALQVE
-1044 TSDTEAQVIE
+1044 NAQVI
-1054 RGGYDIEA
+1054 
-1062 LKRIL
+1062 
-1067 REAAS
+1067 
-1072 RALQTHVDVISVSAN
+1072 HVGPN
-1087 ETPPLGSAG
+1087 QTPPIGSAG
-1096 QTCVYVLRRGDGWC
+1096 QTCVYILRRGDGWC

-1124 HRQSTTRLIE
+1124 HRQSTQRLIE

-1158 QALNNARVP
+1158 QALQRARVP
-1167 LWSDQDASHK
+1167 LWSDQDAEHK
-1177 NFGAAAG
+1177 HFGAAG

>member
-1 MASGRA
+1 MG
-7 RARREKPHHIVA
+7 
-19 RAAVRRMRAT
+19 
-29 PLERSNARMR
+29 
-39 ALARAASGAVASCSR
+39 
-54 AGAAMASCSRGARAG
+54 
-69 QLRAVRA
+69 
-76 VSLDARAKGWGG
+76 D
-88 GGGASSRGV
+88 
-97 ARDARARAVDG
+97 
-108 ASREGGGGTFDVDFW
+108 
-123 WGEIQNFNAAAK
+123 
-135 PSTRGMIARLDRN
+135 
-148 DPLGVDLKL
+148 
-157 RGASTRA
+157 
-164 SASSSSTT
+164 
-172 RRLTLYDYAL
+172 
-182 RVKRAHPRKVSLIR
+182 
-196 VGEFYECLGY
+196 FYECLGY

-213 YAGLNPMGISGVP
+213 HAGLNPMGVSGVP

-231 AVKIQETLDR
+231 VVKIQETLDR

-252 EEAPAMVK
+252 EEVPQMNR

-271 ISAIVT
+271 IAAIVT

-287 ASMGEDVDFGDGSAP
+287 ASQGEDVDFGDGSAP

-308 STALGYTVVSVEP
+308 SSALGYTVVTVEP

-340 LSSGGI
+340 LSAGGI
-346 APPLYRHESLGGG
+346 APPLYRHASLGSG
-359 HAQGGRHSAGT
+359 HAQSGRHAAGT

-391 DAVKYSGDVVEKLLD
+391 DAVKYNGDVVEKLLD

-411 HGLGPEE
+411 HGLGPED
-418 AFTRVS
+418 AFHRVT

-430 PAPLSLSTAQQLGIL
+430 PAPLSLATAQQLGIL
-445 PTRSVP
+445 PSRSVP

-488 EASALF
+488 EASVLF
-494 MKTTS
+494 TKSTS

-523 TFFADLASMSRG
+523 TFFADLASMARG
-535 VHALLTHRDEEI
+535 VEALLTNSSADI
-547 RRAGEL
+547 RRAGHL
-553 MINPTS
+553 LIDPTS
-559 LKLGTALTADALAKV
+559 LKLGAKLSGDALAKA
-574 CAETTSMIEAVV
+574 CAEASAMIEDVV
-586 AEDVLSGAAVVRQKT
+586 SEDVLNGIAVVRKKS
-601 EEDEDEDEE
+601 DEDESDDEDE
-610 RDDSTFV
+610 RDDASFV
-617 MEGADQPLKLANIP
+617 MDGLDQPLKLLNIP

-644 VRPEHIAEALER
+644 VRREHIPEALDR
-656 VESAARELEAAVNED
+656 VESAARALETAVKEDFMPIIEKAAV
-671 LVPVVEQAS
+671 
-680 TEKKGKSRKCEL
+680 EKKTKARKCEL
-692 EYDMRNNSLWVR
+692 EHDMRNNALWLR
-704 HIPKSVKRDDD
+704 HAPKDAVKADDF
-715 LIHPRDR
+715 IHPRDR
-722 FGKEVADRWSTAR
+722 FGKEVADRWTTAR
-735 VEKALD
+735 VELALD
-741 DYRVATQKAATA
+741 DYRVATQKAAVA
-753 VSDTLVNLADDLQEH
+753 VSDTLINLADDLQEH
-768 ISPLVGAA
+768 ISSLVGAA
-776 TLSTITTAILAH
+776 TLSTVTIAILAH

-794 KRWTRPKLLPDGD
+794 KRWTPPTLLPEGD
-807 TMSPLSVEGM
+807 TTSPLAVEGL

-823 LDGAETVPNT
+823 LDGAETVPNS

-851 TILRSLAA
+851 TVLRSVAA
-859 VALLAQCGLHVP
+859 LALLAQCGLHAP
-871 AVSAQVPRLDALIV
+871 AISAQVPRLDSLIV

-914 SAGSLIM
+914 TAGSLIM

-976 METARTEDGVTRP
+976 METAKSDDGSTRP

-1009 CGIPR
+1009 CGISHA
-1014 TIVARANALLAEQT
+1014 IVARANALLTEQT
-1028 SLPLVKSSD
+1028 SIPLVKLSDSEQAKLIEKQDASSERPRVD
-1037 EATKKME
+1037 GEYLKILLAESTARALQVE
-1044 TSDTEAQVIE
+1044 NAQVI
-1054 RGGYDIEA
+1054 
-1062 LKRIL
+1062 
-1067 REAAS
+1067 
-1072 RALQTHVDVISVSAN
+1072 HVGPN
-1087 ETPPLGSAG
+1087 QTPPIGSAG
-1096 QTCVYVLRRGDGWC
+1096 QTCVYILRRGDGWC

-1124 HRQSTTRLIE
+1124 HRQSTQRLIE

-1158 QALNNARVP
+1158 QALQRARVP
-1167 LWSDQDASHK
+1167 LWSDQDAEHK
-1177 NFGAAAG
+1177 HFGAAG

>member
-1 MASGRA
+1 MRAMRAETDETTA
-7 RARREKPHHIVA
+7 RASDDA
-19 RAAVRRMRAT
+19 
-29 PLERSNARMR
+29 
-39 ALARAASGAVASCSR
+39 
-54 AGAAMASCSRGARAG
+54 
-69 QLRAVRA
+69 RA
-76 VSLDARAKGWGG
+76 VSYW
-88 GGGASSRGV
+88 
-97 ARDARARAVDG
+97 
-108 ASREGGGGTFDVDFW
+108 REQ
-123 WGEIQNFNAAAK
+123 IQNYDASAK
-135 PSTRGMIARLDRN
+135 ASTRGMIARLDRD
-148 DPLGVDLKL
+148 DPLGVDLTL
-157 RGASTRA
+157 RGASTRHGA
-164 SASSSSTT
+164 GK
-172 RRLTLYDYAL
+172 RMTLYDYA
-182 RVKRAHPRKVSLIR
+182 RTVKAAHPRKISLIR

-213 YAGLNPMGISGVP
+213 HAGLNPMGISGVP

-231 AVKIQETLDR
+231 VVKIQETLDR

-252 EEAPAMVK
+252 EEVPQMNR

-271 ISAIVT
+271 IAAIVT

-287 ASMGEDVDFGDGSAP
+287 ASQGEDVDFGDGSAP

-308 STALGYTVVSVEP
+308 SSALGYTVVTVEP

-340 LSSGGI
+340 LSAGGI
-346 APPLYRHESLGGG
+346 APPLYRHASLGSG
-359 HAQGGRHSAGT
+359 HAQSGRHAAGT

-391 DAVKYSGDVVEKLLD
+391 DAVKYNGDVVEKLLD

-411 HGLGPEE
+411 HGLGPED
-418 AFTRVS
+418 AFHRVT

-430 PAPLSLSTAQQLGIL
+430 PAPLSLATAQQLGIL
-445 PTRSVP
+445 PSRSVP

-478 PPPETALAIQ
+478 PPPQTALAIQ
-488 EASALF
+488 EASVLF
-494 MKTTS
+494 TKSTS

-512 AKLLSQREASH
+512 AKLLAQREASH
-523 TFFADLASMSRG
+523 TFFADLASMARG
-535 VHALLTHRDEEI
+535 VEALLTNSSADI
-547 RRAGEL
+547 RRAGHL
-553 MINPTS
+553 LIDPTS
-559 LKLGTALTADALAKV
+559 LKLGAKLNGDALAKV
-574 CAETTSMIEAVV
+574 CSEASAMIENVV
-586 AEDVLSGAAVVRQKT
+586 SEDVLNGIAVVRQKS
-601 EEDEDEDEE
+601 DEDESDDEDE
-610 RDDSTFV
+610 RDDASFV
-617 MEGADQPLKLANIP
+617 MDGLDQPLKLLNIP
-631 NRFTFENERWRGR
+631 NRFMFENERWRGR
-644 VRPEHIAEALER
+644 VRREHIPEAIDR
-656 VESAARELEAAVNED
+656 VESAARALETAVNED
-671 LVPVVEQAS
+671 FMPIIEKAAV
-680 TEKKGKSRKCEL
+680 EKKTKARKCEL
-692 EYDMRNNSLWVR
+692 EHDMRNNALWMR
-704 HIPKSVKRDDD
+704 HAPKDAMKADDF
-715 LIHPRDR
+715 IHPRDR
-722 FGKEVADRWSTAR
+722 FGKEVADRWTTAR
-735 VEKALD
+735 VELALD
-741 DYRVATQKAATA
+741 DYRVATQKAAVA
-753 VSDTLVNLADDLQEH
+753 VSDTLINLADDLQEH
-768 ISPLVGAA
+768 ISSLVGAA
-776 TLSTITTAILAH
+776 TLSTVTIAILAH

-794 KRWTRPKLLPDGD
+794 KRWTPPTLLPEGD
-807 TMSPLSVEGM
+807 TASPLAVEGL

-823 LDGAETVPNT
+823 LDGAETVPNS

-851 TILRSLAA
+851 TVLRSVAA
-859 VALLAQCGLHVP
+859 LALLAQCGLHAP
-871 AVSAQVPRLDALIV
+871 AISAQVPRLDSLIV

-914 SAGSLIM
+914 TAGSLIM

-976 METARTEDGVTRP
+976 METAKSDDGSTRP

-1009 CGIPR
+1009 CGISHA
-1014 TIVARANALLAEQT
+1014 IVARANALLEEQT
-1028 SLPLVKSSD
+1028 SIPLVKLSD
-1037 EATKKME
+1037 SEQATLIEKQD
-1044 TSDTEAQVIE
+1044 TSPERPRVDGEYLKLLLAESTARALQLENAQVI
-1054 RGGYDIEA
+1054 
-1062 LKRIL
+1062 
-1067 REAAS
+1067 
-1072 RALQTHVDVISVSAN
+1072 HVGPN
-1087 ETPPLGSAG
+1087 QTPPIGSAG
-1096 QTCVYVLRRGDGWC
+1096 QTCVYILRRGDGWC

-1124 HRQSTTRLIE
+1124 HRQSSQRLIE

-1158 QALNNARVP
+1158 QALQRARVP
-1167 LWSDQDASHK
+1167 LWSDQDAAHK
-1177 NFGAAAG
+1177 HFGAAG

>member
-1 MASGRA
+1 MRASRLARRARVVAASLRGSASLASRA
-7 RARREKPHHIVA
+7 RASLASRDARVA
-19 RAAVRRMRAT
+19 RGDDATARRAMTTAT
-29 PLERSNARMR
+29 ATTTT
-39 ALARAASGAVASCSR
+39 
-54 AGAAMASCSRGARAG
+54 
-69 QLRAVRA
+69 
-76 VSLDARAKGWGG
+76 
-88 GGGASSRGV
+88 
-97 ARDARARAVDG
+97 ARARATPRWRCATTTATAKRAMRATRAATDETTTR
-108 ASREGGGGTFDVDFW
+108 ASDEQYAVSFWREQ
-123 WGEIQNFNAAAK
+123 IQKHDASAK
-135 PSTRGMIARLDRN
+135 ASTRGMIARLDRD
-148 DPLGVDLKL
+148 DPLGVDLTL
-157 RGASTRA
+157 RGASTRHGA
-164 SASSSSTT
+164 G
-172 RRLTLYDYAL
+172 RRMTLYDYA
-182 RVKRAHPRKVSLIR
+182 RTVKAAHPRKVSLIR
-196 VGEFYECLGY
+196 VGDFYECLGY

-213 YAGLNPMGISGVP
+213 YAGLNPMGVSGVP

-231 AVKIQETLDR
+231 VVKIQETLDR

-252 EEAPAMVK
+252 EEVPQMNR

-271 ISAIVT
+271 IAAIVT

-287 ASMGEDVDFGDGSAP
+287 ASQGEDVDFGDGSAP

-308 STALGYTVVSVEP
+308 SSALGYTVVTVEP

-340 LSSGGI
+340 LSAGGI
-346 APPLYRHESLGGG
+346 APPLYRHASLGSG
-359 HAQGGRHSAGT
+359 HAQSGRHAAGT

-391 DAVKYSGDVVEKLLD
+391 DAVKYNGDVVEKLLD

-411 HGLGPEE
+411 HGLGPED
-418 AFTRVS
+418 AFHRVT

-430 PAPLSLSTAQQLGIL
+430 PAPLSLATAQQLGIL
-445 PTRSVP
+445 PSRSVP

-488 EASALF
+488 EASVLF
-494 MKTTS
+494 TKSTS

-523 TFFADLASMSRG
+523 TFFADLASMARG
-535 VHALLTHRDEEI
+535 VEALLTNSSADI
-547 RRAGEL
+547 RRAGHL
-553 MINPTS
+553 LIDPTS
-559 LKLGTALTADALAKV
+559 LKLGAKLSGDALAKA
-574 CAETTSMIEAVV
+574 CAEASAMIEDVV
-586 AEDVLSGAAVVRQKT
+586 SEDVLNGIAVVRKKS
-601 EEDEDEDEE
+601 DEDESDDEDE
-610 RDDSTFV
+610 RDDASFV
-617 MEGADQPLKLANIP
+617 MDGLDQPLKLLNIP

-644 VRPEHIAEALER
+644 VRREHIPEALDR
-656 VESAARELEAAVNED
+656 VESAARALETAVKEDFMPIIEKAAV
-671 LVPVVEQAS
+671 
-680 TEKKGKSRKCEL
+680 EKKTKARKCEL
-692 EYDMRNNSLWVR
+692 EHDMRNNALWLR
-704 HIPKSVKRDDD
+704 HAPKDAVKADDF
-715 LIHPRDR
+715 IHPRDR
-722 FGKEVADRWSTAR
+722 FGKEVADRWTTAR
-735 VEKALD
+735 VELALD
-741 DYRVATQKAATA
+741 DYRVATQKAAVA
-753 VSDTLVNLADDLQEH
+753 VSDTLINLADDLQEH
-768 ISPLVGAA
+768 ISSLVGAA
-776 TLSTITTAILAH
+776 TLSTVTIAILAH

-794 KRWTRPKLLPDGD
+794 KRWTPPTLLPEGD
-807 TMSPLSVEGM
+807 TTSPLAVEGL

-823 LDGAETVPNT
+823 LDGAETVPNS

-851 TILRSLAA
+851 TVLRSVAA
-859 VALLAQCGLHVP
+859 LALLAQCGLHAP
-871 AVSAQVPRLDALIV
+871 AISAQVPRLDSLIV

-914 SAGSLIM
+914 TAGSLIM

-976 METARTEDGVTRP
+976 METAKSDDGSTRP

-1009 CGIPR
+1009 CGISHA
-1014 TIVARANALLAEQT
+1014 IVARANALLTEQT
-1028 SLPLVKSSD
+1028 SIPLVKLSDSEQAKLIEKQDASSERPRVD
-1037 EATKKME
+1037 GEYLKILLAESTARALQVE
-1044 TSDTEAQVIE
+1044 NAQVI
-1054 RGGYDIEA
+1054 
-1062 LKRIL
+1062 
-1067 REAAS
+1067 
-1072 RALQTHVDVISVSAN
+1072 HVGPN
-1087 ETPPLGSAG
+1087 QTPPIGSAG
-1096 QTCVYVLRRGDGWC
+1096 QTCVYILRRGDGWC

-1124 HRQSTTRLIE
+1124 HRQSTQRLIE

-1158 QALNNARVP
+1158 QALQRARVP
-1167 LWSDQDASHK
+1167 LWSDQDAEHK
-1177 NFGAAAG
+1177 HFGAAG

>member
-1 MASGRA
+1 MRAMRAETDETTA
-7 RARREKPHHIVA
+7 RASDDA
-19 RAAVRRMRAT
+19 
-29 PLERSNARMR
+29 
-39 ALARAASGAVASCSR
+39 
-54 AGAAMASCSRGARAG
+54 
-69 QLRAVRA
+69 RA
-76 VSLDARAKGWGG
+76 VSYW
-88 GGGASSRGV
+88 
-97 ARDARARAVDG
+97 
-108 ASREGGGGTFDVDFW
+108 REQ
-123 WGEIQNFNAAAK
+123 IQNYDASAK
-135 PSTRGMIARLDRN
+135 ASTRGMIARLDRD
-148 DPLGVDLKL
+148 DPLGVDLTL
-157 RGASTRA
+157 RGASTRHGA
-164 SASSSSTT
+164 GK
-172 RRLTLYDYAL
+172 RMTLYDYA
-182 RVKRAHPRKVSLIR
+182 RTVKAAHPRKISLIR

-213 YAGLNPMGISGVP
+213 HAGLNPMGISGVP

-231 AVKIQETLDR
+231 VVKIQETLDR

-252 EEAPAMVK
+252 EEVPQMNR

-271 ISAIVT
+271 IAAIVT

-287 ASMGEDVDFGDGSAP
+287 ASQGEDVDFGDGSAP

-308 STALGYTVVSVEP
+308 SSALGYTVVTVEP

-340 LSSGGI
+340 LSAGGI
-346 APPLYRHESLGGG
+346 APPLYRHASLGSG
-359 HAQGGRHSAGT
+359 HAQSGRHAAGT

-391 DAVKYSGDVVEKLLD
+391 DAVKYNGDVVEKLLD

-411 HGLGPEE
+411 HGLGPED
-418 AFTRVS
+418 AFHRVT

-430 PAPLSLSTAQQLGIL
+430 PAPLSLATAQQLGIL
-445 PTRSVP
+445 PSRSVP

-488 EASALF
+488 EASVLF
-494 MKTTS
+494 TKSTS

-523 TFFADLASMSRG
+523 TFFADLASMARG
-535 VHALLTHRDEEI
+535 VEALLTNSSADI
-547 RRAGEL
+547 RRAGHL
-553 MINPTS
+553 LIDPTS
-559 LKLGTALTADALAKV
+559 LKLGAKLSGDALAKA
-574 CAETTSMIEAVV
+574 CAEASAMIEDVV
-586 AEDVLSGAAVVRQKT
+586 SEDVLNGIAVVRKKS
-601 EEDEDEDEE
+601 DEDESDDEDE
-610 RDDSTFV
+610 RDDASFV
-617 MEGADQPLKLANIP
+617 MDGLDQPLKLLNIP

-644 VRPEHIAEALER
+644 VRREHIPEALDR
-656 VESAARELEAAVNED
+656 VESAARALETAVKEDFMPIIEKAAV
-671 LVPVVEQAS
+671 
-680 TEKKGKSRKCEL
+680 EKKTKARKCEL
-692 EYDMRNNSLWVR
+692 EHDMRNNALWLR
-704 HIPKSVKRDDD
+704 HAPKDAVKADDF
-715 LIHPRDR
+715 IHPRDR
-722 FGKEVADRWSTAR
+722 FGKEVADRWTTAR
-735 VEKALD
+735 VELALD
-741 DYRVATQKAATA
+741 DYRVATQKAAVA
-753 VSDTLVNLADDLQEH
+753 VSDTLINLADDLQEH
-768 ISPLVGAA
+768 ISSLVGAA
-776 TLSTITTAILAH
+776 TLSTVTIAILAH

-794 KRWTRPKLLPDGD
+794 KRWTPPTLLPEGD
-807 TMSPLSVEGM
+807 TTSPLAVEGL

-823 LDGAETVPNT
+823 LDGAETVPNS

-851 TILRSLAA
+851 TVLRSVAA
-859 VALLAQCGLHVP
+859 LALLAQCGLHAP
-871 AVSAQVPRLDALIV
+871 AISAQVPRLDSLIV

-914 SAGSLIM
+914 TAGSLIM

-976 METARTEDGVTRP
+976 METAKSDDGSTRP

-1009 CGIPR
+1009 CGISHA
-1014 TIVARANALLAEQT
+1014 IVARANALLTEQT
-1028 SLPLVKSSD
+1028 SIPLVKLSDSEQAKLIEKQDASSERPRVD
-1037 EATKKME
+1037 GEYLKILLAESTARALQVE
-1044 TSDTEAQVIE
+1044 NAQVI
-1054 RGGYDIEA
+1054 
-1062 LKRIL
+1062 
-1067 REAAS
+1067 
-1072 RALQTHVDVISVSAN
+1072 HVGPN
-1087 ETPPLGSAG
+1087 QTPPIGSAG
-1096 QTCVYVLRRGDGWC
+1096 QTCVYILRRGDGWC

-1124 HRQSTTRLIE
+1124 HRQSTQRLIE

-1158 QALNNARVP
+1158 QALQRARVP
-1167 LWSDQDASHK
+1167 LWSDQDAEHK
-1177 NFGAAAG
+1177 HFGAAG